1 MKTGMG
7 LVLIGIGAILAF
19 AVTTNTSVFNLHTAG
34 WVIMIIGILG
44 IAIPRRGYGWV
55 GQRLFVRQARWRPRR
70 RVEEVSY
77 PAYVNRN
84 PANTR
89 VQASLPAPGALGS
102 PEAASHIE
110 ATRDLSAEKSQPD
123 ETEIVEDIYEN
134 LSRTPQALATSRW
147 CGGGPSP
154 ESEPNRKSLIEE
166 RS

>member
-34 WVIMIIGILG
+34 YVIMITGILG

-55 GQRLFVRQARWRPRR
+55 GRRLFVRQARWRPGS
-70 RVEEVSY
+70 RVEEVTY

-89 VQASLPAPGALGS
+89 VQAGLPAPGAVGS
-102 PEAASHIE
+102 AEAADHIG
-110 ATRDLSAEKSQPD
+110 ANPHKRDLSTEPRPG
-123 ETEIVEDIYEN
+123 ETEVIEDIYED
-134 LSRTPQALATSRW
+134 
-147 CGGGPSP
+147 
-154 ESEPNRKSLIEE
+154 
-166 RS
+166 